1 MNPCR
6 DYSRIDILFVDLYRS
21 GGSKWREPTVTLGK
35 FIAEEK
41 VSGISTLFGVPACID
56 PISLHWYIYCS
67 WSFYVMSDFMI
78 SIVIDSVLL
87 LHNSWSRPMY
97 SIMPPI
103 DLVDYYDLWH
113 MMTIALHRFYWPLAG
128 ISVIAMWLTL
138 FLVNHYR
145 IILQL

>member
-6 DYSRIDILFVDLYRS
+6 EYSEIDILFVDLYRS

-35 FIAEEK
+35 FIVEEK

-56 PISLHWYIYCS
+56 LISLHWYIYYS
-67 WSFYVMSDFMI
+67 WSFYAMFDFMI

-87 LHNSWSRPMY
+87 HNSWCRSTY

-103 DLVDYYDLWH
+103 DQVDCYDFWH

-138 FLVNHYR
+138 FLVNHYC

>member
-1 MNPCR
+1 MKN
-6 DYSRIDILFVDLYRS
+6 YSKIDISIVDLYRS
-21 GGSKWREPTVTLGK
+21 RGSKWREPTVISGK
-35 FIAEEK
+35 YISGEK

-56 PISLHWYIYCS
+56 LTSLHWCIYCS
-67 WSFYVMSDFMI
+67 WSFYAMSDFMI

-87 LHNSWSRPMY
+87 LHNSWSRSMY

-103 DLVDYYDLWH
+103 DLMDYYDLWH

-128 ISVIAMWLTL
+128 ISVIAMWLTF